1 MVKKIT
7 PKYSFIFEKTV
18 SDFARDN
25 RLYSE
30 HICCAVSGGVDS
42 VALAFLASR
51 FLKKGMIKKLSILHI
66 DHGTRPQIK
75 EEKQL
80 VKSLAKTMGA
90 EFISKKLK
98 GLKLNDPSFEDKA
111 RKMRQEVYKSIPGV
125 VWCAHHLDDSFEW
138 SLKTSF
144 SSSAY
149 QAFRGIP
156 VRSPLVLRPFLTVT
170 KEQIKKYAKQN
181 QLKWLND
188 SSNEDI
194 DFERAY
200 IRKKIIPAIKKR
212 YPQYLKHYARQ
223 SQAALESEGKTYE
236 LAGSQTHHFLLEPES
251 KLDKKSMRFAIKR
264 LSKTNRG
271 KIELQIQKIQDM
283 LSSAKMGPMSFSG
296 GVEVYNLS
304 HHLIV
309 VNKQWT
315 NNLKTMSFQLMTQSY
330 DYKSYKMVFEQLLKT
345 DSILAC
351 WAAISRSES
360 RIDEYKGGHPL
371 LPLSLRAE
379 CQLKDMKLV
388 SAWKLLR
395 HLRSNPSKQYNIA
408 IIK

>member
-1 MVKKIT
+1 
-7 PKYSFIFEKTV
+7 
-18 SDFARDN
+18 
-25 RLYSE
+25 
-30 HICCAVSGGVDS
+30 
-42 VALAFLASR
+42 
-51 FLKKGMIKKLSILHI
+51 MIKKLSLLHI

-75 EEKQL
+75 DERKL
-80 VKSLAKTMGA
+80 VKTLAKSIGA
-90 EFISKKLK
+90 EFISEKIKA
-98 GLKLNDPSFEDKA
+98 LKLSDPSFEEKA
-111 RKMRQEVYKSIPGV
+111 RKKRQEIYQNIPAQI
-125 VWCAHHLDDSFEW
+125 WCAHHLDDSFEW
-138 SLKTSF
+138 GLKTSF

-149 QAFRGIP
+149 QSYRGIP
-156 VRSPLVLRPFLTVT
+156 VKSPLVARPFLTVT
-170 KEQIKKYAKQN
+170 KEQIIKYARQN
-181 QLKWLND
+181 KLKWLND

-264 LSKTNRG
+264 LSRTHRG
-271 KIELQIQKIQDM
+271 SIELQVQKIQEM
-283 LSSAKMGPMSFSG
+283 LGSAKMGPMSFSG

-309 VNKQWT
+309 VNRQWT
-315 NNLKTMSFQLMTQSY
+315 NNLKTMSFKLMSQSY

-351 WAAISRSES
+351 WAAVARSENN
-360 RIDEYKGGHPL
+360 IDEYKGGHPL

-379 CQLKDMKLV
+379 CQLKDLKVV